1 MQVYSQVS
9 TLSSKTDFDSRP
21 GRKAVLSHKKS
32 GFQDL
37 VEGNRPLREYMSL
50 PPSEYSVLDA
60 EKVQRI
66 GESTF
71 KCELAGIDF
80 LGLVVQPVLT
90 AEVDVRPDG
99 SGCTIKVIDAKILG
113 STAVEIANDSF
124 QISSTN
130 VVSWEE
136 APAAEEEEEEED
148 STERKRIKSETEVEV
163 KIIVPAWFPFTVA
176 SVERTG
182 NFVMRQVVSQVVPR
196 FLKQL
201 SEDYGT
207 WATGDDSRDAV
218 SSGGLFAVDM
228 EEGQVA
234 EESNT
239 ASAK

>member
-1 MQVYSQVS
+1 
-9 TLSSKTDFDSRP
+9 
-21 GRKAVLSHKKS
+21 
-32 GFQDL
+32 
-37 VEGNRPLREYMSL
+37 MSL

-60 EKVQRI
+60 ERVQRI

-99 SGCTIKVIDAKILG
+99 SGCTIKVVDAKILG

-136 APAAEEEEEEED
+136 APAAEEEEGDNIEM
-148 STERKRIKSETEVEV
+148 KRIRSETEVEV

-201 SEDYGT
+201 SEDYAT

-218 SSGGLFAVDM
+218 SSGGLFTVDI
-228 EEGQVA
+228 EGGQVA
-234 EESNT
+234 KEGNT